1 MKTRRRSG
9 ALRWLTAG
17 ALLLLGGV
25 SSAGSLDAQDD
36 RAGPTSENELAA
48 GERITLDDAIERAL
62 LRSPNYAQAQASFA
76 NAQADDRVS
85 LGDLFPT
92 LNLTA
97 GSSVNSTQR
106 FDPSTDRTVSGS
118 SNSYNAGLS
127 SSFSI
132 FEGGRR
138 FSERTRTRTGLE
150 AAAAGLEDQRFQVRL
165 QTKQLFFAALEQ
177 DELVDVARSR
187 VDQALQSLDLVRRRA
202 ELGVATTSDSL
213 RARLEWV
220 NAQQSLL
227 QSETTAKAARFALG
241 RQVGVPGPVVPIPP
255 ATLDPTD
262 LGLSRLEAITEAET
276 GSPAVRASFSA
287 AASSDAAVRSARAA
301 WLPNLRLSG
310 SYNWNNSDFALTDGL
325 TSWNVRF
332 SVAYPLFN
340 GFSRESNIARAQENL
355 RVAQTQAQDAQLA
368 ARQQADAAYDI
379 LRTSEEAILIAQ
391 EAQIVAE
398 EDLRVVR
405 ERYRLGVA
413 TILDLVASQVALD
426 QAGTDL
432 VTARYNYLLSRAQLE
447 AILGRE
453 L

>member
-1 MKTRRRSG
+1 MSRLRG
-9 ALRWLTAG
+9 ALPGVTAG
-17 ALLLLGGV
+17 ALLLLLGV
-25 SSAGSLDAQDD
+25 TLARPLQSQEVDEARASEIDSAS
-36 RAGPTSENELAA
+36 
-48 GERITLDDAIERAL
+48 GERITLDESIERAL
-62 LRSPNYAQAQASFA
+62 LRSPGYAQAEASFA
-76 NAQADDRVS
+76 NAQADNRVS
-85 LGDLFPT
+85 LGSLFPT
-92 LNLTA
+92 LNLSA

-106 FDPSTDRTVSGS
+106 FDPNTDRTVSGS

-127 SSFSI
+127 SSVML

-138 FSERTRTRTGLE
+138 ISERTRTRTGLE
-150 AAAAGLEDQRFQVRL
+150 AATANLEDQRFQVRL

-177 DELVDVARSR
+177 AELVDVARSR

-220 NAQQSLL
+220 NAQQALL
-227 QSETTAKAARFALG
+227 QAETTAKAARFALG
-241 RQVGVPGPVVPIPP
+241 RQVGVPGPVVPVPP
-255 ATLDPTD
+255 ETLDPTD
-262 LGLSRLEAITEAET
+262 LGLTRDEAVAVAE
-276 GSPAVRASFSA
+276 GESPSVRASFSA
-287 AASSDAAVRSARAA
+287 AQSSSAAVSSARAA
-301 WLPNLRLSG
+301 WFPNLRLSG

-325 TSWNVRF
+325 TSWNLRF

-340 GFSRESNIARAQENL
+340 GFSRESNIVRARENQ

-368 ARQQADAAYDI
+368 ARQRADAAYDI

-391 EAQIVAE
+391 EALSVAE

-432 VTARYNYLLSRAQLE
+432 VTSRYNYLLARAELE